1 MSLEM
6 EIQQARQRVV
16 SDGYEMSIGEVI
28 NLYQQSEIT
37 INPDFQRLF
46 RWDLLRKTRFIESL
60 LLGIPIPP
68 IFVYQEES
76 GIWELIDGLQRLST
90 VFEFVGILRSENGS
104 VRQPSV
110 LEGTN
115 FLPSL
120 AGRRWEP
127 SGDGAADGI
136 GTPQQLQIKR
146 ARIRVE
152 ILRQE
157 SDPQAK
163 YELFQRL
170 NTGGASLSEQE
181 VRNCVAVMIDRPF
194 HRWLLEQA
202 SRGEF
207 LNTTAQTD
215 TAKEKQAVTELA
227 LRFLAFRNVPYT
239 PGLDVHEYLDKAL
252 LALTS
257 SDRPDLDTEARVFQ
271 RTFGMLD
278 RALGDKAFRKWDG
291 QSFSGKFLMSVFEVV
306 ATGVSQNLEAIEALP
321 EDERTRFVVQRCKD
335 LWGNATFT
343 KNNGAGVRGTTRL
356 ANLLPM
362 AGAFFEP

>member
-1 MSLEM
+1 MRLSLRTNRGKM
-6 EIQQARQRVV
+6 PRGSWHRLSRGCVVVHGCAGAGAKPPKVRLHVIGDGDPAARQRVV

-60 LLGIPIPP
+60 LLRIPIPP

-76 GIWELIDGLQRLST
+76 GIWELIHGLQRLST

-170 NTGGASLSEQE
+170 NTGGASLSEQGGP
-181 VRNCVAVMIDRPF
+181 RYGVAVMIDRPF
-194 HRWLLEQA
+194 HRWLLLRA
-202 SRGEF
+202 GEP
-207 LNTTAQTD
+207 
-215 TAKEKQAVTELA
+215 
-227 LRFLAFRNVPYT
+227 RRVPEH
-239 PGLDVHEYLDKAL
+239 DC
-252 LALTS
+252 
-257 SDRPDLDTEARVFQ
+257 SD
-271 RTFGMLD
+271 
-278 RALGDKAFRKWDG
+278 
-291 QSFSGKFLMSVFEVV
+291 
-306 ATGVSQNLEAIEALP
+306 
-321 EDERTRFVVQRCKD
+321 
-335 LWGNATFT
+335 
-343 KNNGAGVRGTTRL
+343 
-356 ANLLPM
+356 
-362 AGAFFEP
+362 